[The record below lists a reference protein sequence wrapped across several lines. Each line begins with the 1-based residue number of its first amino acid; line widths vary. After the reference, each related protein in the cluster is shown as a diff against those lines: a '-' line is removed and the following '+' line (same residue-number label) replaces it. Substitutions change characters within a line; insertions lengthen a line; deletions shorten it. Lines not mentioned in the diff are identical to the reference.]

1 MKEIEI
7 LNEILIEIDNIR
19 EEYKQITHYYVYVTF
34 FSNGNFYIGSR
45 QCSCN
50 PNEDENYIGSYKDR
64 SNCYGKK
71 VILKTF
77 SNENKMTFYETNL
90 IQKFKSYSNCIN
102 VNSSPRVCTS
112 NIKLNS
118 EVFNTKDLMQIYG
131 YSSSTTLSNW
141 CIISEISRFRQGK
154 YFYVS
159 NEDKLKLDELSNFI
173 KSGYT
178 YEDYLKTK
186 GKSKEEI
193 KNIISK
199 VKGLNY
205 GK

>member
-7 LNEILIEIDNIR
+7 LNEIFIEIDKIQ
-19 EEYKQITHYYVYVTF
+19 EEYKQITHYYVYITF

-50 PNEDENYIGSYKDR
+50 PNEDENYIGSYKDK
-64 SNCYGKK
+64 SNYDGKK
-71 VILKTF
+71 FILKIF

-102 VNSSPRVCTS
+102 VNSSPRVCSS

-118 EVFNTKDLMQIYG
+118 EFFNTEDLKKIYRRG
-131 YSSSTTLSNW
+131 NSTLTNW
-141 CIISEISRFRQGK
+141 CIIAEIDRFKQGK
-154 YFYVS
+154 YYCVS

-173 KSGYT
+173 NSGYT
-178 YEDYLKTK
+178 YTGYLETK
-186 GKSKEEI
+186 GKSREEI

-199 VKGLNY
+199 QRNGSKL
-205 GK
+205 